1 MSKTTHHLTELRPLG
16 AWCGVA
22 AFIIGLQPLHQA
34 RGFESFLND
43 THLLEV
49 SLGSVRSDQ
58 AGDMRRGGYEL
69 ADGTP
74 VSFDDWYRPRLK
86 ELNLVFLSELTP
98 AFGLIWGMSSGESG
112 EKYRINPG
120 LRFGFVLQRPVGEG
134 GVISLQLTSL
144 LGGRFRERPCQADFG
159 AIGGASVAVN
169 CRLAASTLPP
179 AKTLDYLVSMSGSD
193 EARVT
198 LRYDVSF

>member
-1 MSKTTHHLTELRPLG
+1 MSKTNHRSTQRRPIG
-16 AWCGVA
+16 AWCGLA
-22 AFIIGLQPLHQA
+22 ALVIGLQPLHKAQ
-34 RGFESFLND
+34 GFEAFLDD

-49 SLGSVRSDQ
+49 SIGSTRSDQ
-58 AGDMRRGGYEL
+58 ASEMRRGGYEL

-86 ELNLVFLSELTP
+86 ELNLVFLSEVSP
-98 AFGLIWGMSSGESG
+98 ALGLIWGMSSGESG
-112 EKYRINPG
+112 EKYRMNPG
-120 LRFGFVLQRPVGEG
+120 VRLGFILQRPVGQG
-134 GVISLQLTSL
+134 GVVSLQVTSM
-144 LGGRFRERPCQADFG
+144 LGGRFQEKPCQADFG
-159 AIGGASVAVN
+159 VIGGGSVAVN

-179 AKTLDYLVSMSGSD
+179 AKTLDYLVRMSGAD